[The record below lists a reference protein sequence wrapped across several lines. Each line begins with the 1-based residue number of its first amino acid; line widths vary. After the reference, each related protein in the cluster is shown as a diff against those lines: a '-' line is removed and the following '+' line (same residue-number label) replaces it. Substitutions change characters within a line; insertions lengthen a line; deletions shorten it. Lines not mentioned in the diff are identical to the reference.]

1 MYRIWNFFLTHR
13 QFTALVMIGVVLAG
27 FISLATIPKESS
39 PEVTIPIA
47 VVITTMPG
55 ASAAEV
61 ETLVTNVLERPL
73 KSNLEHVDT
82 LTSTSRESVS
92 SITVQFDASADLQ
105 ESIQKLRD
113 QVQTAKTKLPTDAKD
128 PQVIQIDFASQPVS
142 TISISANLPEPAL
155 FTLGKDVQK
164 QLESVRGV
172 SSVSVGGLRD
182 KQVRV
187 LLKKNALA
195 QYGLSAASVA
205 QAIGAQNSTIPAGT
219 VKVNGVSYPMRFAG
233 DLLSADDIKNT
244 PIPTPTG
251 SVVYVSDVADV
262 VDGYAPATTISRSS
276 FDGAPSEP
284 SLSLSVFKARGSNIT
299 DVSKAV
305 NAKLASLEAEGGIL
319 ENANAKVTFDMAT
332 DIFDNLSELTRSGL
346 IATLLVVLLLAFTI
360 GWREALI
367 AGSSIPISL
376 LATFA
381 IMKYSGNSLNVVS
394 LFSLVLTIGIIVD
407 TATVVMMPAVSG
419 R

>member
-1 MYRIWNFFLTHR
+1 
-13 QFTALVMIGVVLAG
+13 
-27 FISLATIPKESS
+27 
-39 PEVTIPIA
+39 
-47 VVITTMPG
+47 
-55 ASAAEV
+55 
-61 ETLVTNVLERPL
+61 
-73 KSNLEHVDT
+73 
-82 LTSTSRESVS
+82 
-92 SITVQFDASADLQ
+92 VQFDASADLQ

-113 QVQTAKTKLPTDAKD
+113 QVQTAKTKVPTDAKD

-244 PIPTPTG
+244 PIHC
-251 SVVYVSDVADV
+251 
-262 VDGYAPATTISRSS
+262 
-276 FDGAPSEP
+276 F
-284 SLSLSVFKARGSNIT
+284 F
-299 DVSKAV
+299 
-305 NAKLASLEAEGGIL
+305 
-319 ENANAKVTFDMAT
+319 
-332 DIFDNLSELTRSGL
+332 
-346 IATLLVVLLLAFTI
+346 
-360 GWREALI
+360 
-367 AGSSIPISL
+367 
-376 LATFA
+376 
-381 IMKYSGNSLNVVS
+381 
-394 LFSLVLTIGIIVD
+394 
-407 TATVVMMPAVSG
+407 
-419 R
+419 